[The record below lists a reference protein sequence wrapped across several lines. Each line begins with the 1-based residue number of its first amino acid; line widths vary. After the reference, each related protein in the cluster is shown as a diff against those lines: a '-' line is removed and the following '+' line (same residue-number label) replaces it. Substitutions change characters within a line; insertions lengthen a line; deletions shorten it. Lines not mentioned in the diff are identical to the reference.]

1 MFAYHGDKFHE
12 SKRLP
17 VFNTKAELEASPWAK
32 YLKLVYGELPAETLG
47 DDDHMNYP
55 LDLNSTAI
63 LYHDKLEAAGI
74 DDIGEPKAI
83 SLAGHDKDLLKRCP
97 WWQVGKKV
105 SKKFVLFYAADREL
119 APIASRARA
128 ALWYGIHAGW
138 SNW

>member
-1 MFAYHGDKFHE
+1 MSILGCTYVLLRRVVPRPLLWILLVVILLAAAVVGTYFITMFAYHGDKFHE

-97 WWQVGKKV
+97 
-105 SKKFVLFYAADREL
+105 
-119 APIASRARA
+119 
-128 ALWYGIHAGW
+128 
-138 SNW
+138 